1 MEYHLRSPEL
11 QPEVRAPDS
20 IRGAVAVALLAAM
33 VAGLSIALVHS
44 GHGLNAAGFTFDS
57 RMVRVA
63 ASIYSFIGACSAI
76 SFLHPR
82 LRRPEARPIRQAINT
97 WWAPALACGPAALFG
112 APAAVPLF
120 AVVSAWTL
128 HEYLGLLPAEDRH
141 PVTDAVA
148 YASVPIHYLTLALGK
163 PSLFF
168 GVLLL
173 WIGAVLPL
181 THAFVRG
188 PPRMLGAVPRL
199 QFGVL
204 LTVLALSH
212 VARIFLLPPSIGPSG
227 GAGVGTL
234 LLICVMSSD
243 AAQYVSG
250 KLFGR
255 HKLAPVISP
264 KKTWEGLAGGALV
277 TGLVAA
283 AVARLITPFHP
294 AVAALI
300 GVAFS
305 VTGLLGDLLISAVK
319 RDAGVKDTGAVLPGQ
334 GGILDRCDSLILTAP
349 LFAHALELW
358 AR

>member
-1 MEYHLRSPEL
+1 MQSVMGKPI
-11 QPEVRAPDS
+11 S
-20 IRGAVAVALLAAM
+20 IRGAVAVPLLAAM
-33 VAGLSIALVHS
+33 VFGLSLALLRA
-44 GHGLNAAGFTFDS
+44 GHGLNTAGFVFDS
-57 RMVRVA
+57 RMIRVVG
-63 ASIYSFIGACSAI
+63 SVYGFIGVCSAV

-82 LRRPEARPIRQAINT
+82 LRRPEARTTRQAINS

-112 APAAVPLF
+112 PSVAIPLF

-128 HEYLGLLPAEDRH
+128 HEYLGLLPAGDRH
-141 PVTDAVA
+141 PATDAVV
-148 YASVPIHYLTLALGK
+148 YASVPIHYLTLALGN

-168 GVLLL
+168 GVVLF
-173 WIGAVLPL
+173 WIGVVLPM

-188 PPRMLGAVPRL
+188 PTGMLGAVPRL

-212 VARIFLLPPSIGPSG
+212 VTRIFLLPPSIGPTG
-227 GAGVGTL
+227 GAGLAAL
-234 LLICVMSSD
+234 LLLCVMASD

-250 KLFGR
+250 KLLGR

-277 TGLVAA
+277 TALVAA

-334 GGILDRCDSLILTAP
+334 GGILDRCDSLLLTAP
-349 LFAHALELW
+349 LFAHALIIW
-358 AR
+358 SS

>member
-1 MEYHLRSPEL
+1 M
-11 QPEVRAPDS
+11 AS
-20 IRGAVAVALLAAM
+20 IVENPTSNRRAVALPLLVAM
-33 VAGLSIALVHS
+33 VVGLSMVLLRS
-44 GHGLNAAGFTFDS
+44 GRGLDPAAFVFNPG
-57 RMVRVA
+57 MVRVVL
-63 ASIYSFIGACSAI
+63 SVCGFIGACSAI

-82 LRRPEARPIRQAINT
+82 LRRPEARPIRQAINS
-97 WWAPALACGPAALFG
+97 WWAPALTCCPASLFG
-112 APAAVPLF
+112 APVAIPLF

-128 HEYLGLLPAEDRH
+128 HEYLGLLPAQDRH
-141 PVTDAVA
+141 PATDAVVR
-148 YASVPIHYLTLALGK
+148 ASVPIHYVTLALGN
-163 PSLFF
+163 PTLFF
-168 GVLLL
+168 GVLLF

-188 PPRMLGAVPRL
+188 PTGMLGAVPRL

-204 LTVLALSH
+204 LTVLGLSH
-212 VARIFLLPPSIGPSG
+212 VARIFLLPASIGPAG
-227 GAGVGTL
+227 GAGLAAML
-234 LLICVMSSD
+234 LLCVMAND

-250 KLFGR
+250 KLLGR

-277 TGLVAA
+277 TALVAA

-294 AVAALI
+294 ATAALL

-319 RDAGVKDTGAVLPGQ
+319 RDAGVKDTGTVLPGQ

-349 LFAHALELW
+349 LFAHALIVW
-358 AR
+358 SS